1 MWMGY
6 KEPFR
11 KLHWRPEKGAR
22 PPGKQKAGRSFGPGR
37 GRAAEYLT
45 GEKPSGSRKCGGEAG
60 EGVLPS
66 SLTSQCN
73 GEIGWPLPREALVHS
88 RGLDYSVSES
98 HCTASASGTRGSLL
112 FCLLPFHCSTHPWP
126 RPGHPA
132 VVGQAGPGTTRKQ
145 AKLSGWRACRHSCSS
160 RAPWET
166 WGPRRLEQRV

>member
-1 MWMGY
+1 
-6 KEPFR
+6 
-11 KLHWRPEKGAR
+11 
-22 PPGKQKAGRSFGPGR
+22 
-37 GRAAEYLT
+37 
-45 GEKPSGSRKCGGEAG
+45 
-60 EGVLPS
+60 
-66 SLTSQCN
+66 
-73 GEIGWPLPREALVHS
+73 LPREALVVHS

-112 FCLLPFHCSTHPWP
+112 FCLLPFNGSTHPWP

-166 WGPRRLEQRV
+166 WGPRRLEHEGLGVPVLLSVGARQIPGRQARQCAACVVLPPQNHQVLALGGEGLACPQWARRPFYSTPVPHKPGDHGNS